1 MNHLVYITKADGK
14 KELFEES
21 KLVESL
27 KRVGGTDEIIDKV
40 IELVSREIR
49 DGMTTADLYSRAF
62 KLLHQEARPV
72 AVKYSLRRA
81 LTELGPNGFP
91 FERFVAEIFKAWGYQ
106 TLTDQTVMGGCV
118 PHEMDIVAWNDEKLI
133 MVEAKFHNEF
143 GIKSDVK
150 VALYIKARFDDI
162 RENMFDYGGKKRPLS
177 EGWLV
182 TNTKFTDQAIQYG
195 ECKGLKMVGWNY
207 PKKGNL
213 EHIIEELRLHP
224 FTCLASL
231 SNVHKK
237 ALLERGVILCRDIS
251 RAPHLLNEIG
261 LDAAKTAEV
270 LSEINLV
277 CGK

>member
-1 MNHLVYITKADGK
+1 MNHLVYITKADGS
-14 KELFEES
+14 KELFEEG
-21 KLVESL
+21 KLIESL
-27 KRVGGTDEIIDKV
+27 KRVGGTDEMIDRIVEAVGK
-40 IELVSREIR
+40 EIR
-49 DGMTTADLYSRAF
+49 DGMTTADIYSRAF
-62 KLLHQEARPV
+62 KLLHHEARPV

-91 FERFVAEIFKAWGYQ
+91 FERFVAEIFKEWGYQ

-118 PHEMDIVAWNDEKLI
+118 PHEMDIVAWNDKKLI

-162 RENMFDYGGKKRPLS
+162 QENTFDYGGKKRSLD
-177 EGWLV
+177 EGWLI
-182 TNTKFTDQAIQYG
+182 TNTKFTDQAIHYG

-207 PKKGNL
+207 PKQGNL
-213 EHIIEELRLHP
+213 EHIIEELHLHP

-237 ALLERGVILCRDIS
+237 VLLERGVILCRDIS
-251 RAPHLLNEIG
+251 RAPHLLKEIG
-261 LDAAKTAEV
+261 LDAAKSAEV
-270 LSEINLV
+270 LSEIVLV